1 MVIEVERFS
10 AVGRSSAPGLFAESD
25 SLLMPTC
32 SLKVLTIAGFY
43 ALSLGSRCSGF
54 V

>member
-10 AVGRSSAPGLFAESD
+10 AVGRSSAPGLFVESD
-25 SLLMPTC
+25 SLLMLTC
-32 SLKVLTIAGFY
+32 SLKILTIAGFY
-43 ALSLGSRCSGF
+43 ALLLGSICLGF